1 MARDYCIFLR
11 NKKSPEMALTAQRL
25 RAVIEFKS
33 VCDTGK
39 GISLLLLGRKNAEL
53 DFDNINKP

>member
-11 NKKSPEMALTAQRL
+11 NKKSPDMALTAQRL

-33 VCDTGK
+33 VCETGK
-39 GISLLLLGRKNAEL
+39 GISLLLKVVKMQSLIL
-53 DFDNINKP
+53 TT